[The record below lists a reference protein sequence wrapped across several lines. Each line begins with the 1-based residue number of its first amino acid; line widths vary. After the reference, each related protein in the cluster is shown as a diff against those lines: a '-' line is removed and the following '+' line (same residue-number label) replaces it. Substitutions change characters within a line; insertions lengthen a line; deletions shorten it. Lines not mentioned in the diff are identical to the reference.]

1 MKELA
6 NKIKSIIGLKAYNQ
20 FIVQNPGIE
29 NLRWVINS
37 GVTKIINNE
46 GKRVVFVET
55 DSQRWWIFF
64 NDLFVPVLNYYFSKD
79 QVITQ
84 KLIMAFCEKWRTYQG
99 TSLAFWAQALDE
111 SFLGDTNDLLPLFPE
126 PERSL
131 LRKIVEFRL
140 ERIKNI
146 KT

>member
-6 NKIKSIIGLKAYNQ
+6 NKIKSIIGLKAYNR

-111 SFLGDTNDLLPLFPE
+111 SFLGNTNDLLPLFPE

-131 LRKIVEFRL
+131 LRKMVEFRL